1 MMFQIMYHNP
11 GFPRLH
17 STDLTDMRAA
27 LLDDDD
33 DDDGPDGGSP
43 NVHVLPQQRARTD
56 STAG

>member
-1 MMFQIMYHNP
+1 MMFQMMYHNP

-27 LLDDDD
+27 LLDDGD

-43 NVHVLPQQRARTD
+43 NVHALPTGRARQDTV
-56 STAG
+56 TG